1 MVDTLP
7 TTDMT
12 LIDVDEAQRILLNHV
27 RSLPVERISV
37 ADALGYTLAAPVSTD
52 VDQPP
57 FDRSLM
63 DGYALRAQDVPAT
76 PVTLRLVAR
85 IQAGDDFAGVI
96 GPGEAAQINT
106 GAIIPR
112 GADAVVRFEDTSQP
126 NPDHV
131 RVNIRPSVGQFVTRR
146 ASYARSGA
154 VVIPAGTRFGPLE
167 IAAAAA
173 AGAGEVSVYRRPRLA
188 VLVTG
193 SELVEI
199 ATIPSGAQIR
209 NSNGYLLAALAQQF
223 HVDVVS
229 LGMAIDDPAELER
242 RIATGLEADILCI
255 TGGVS
260 VGAFDFV
267 PEALKRCGVTFRFQK
282 LMIKPGRPT
291 LFGTARGGSLV
302 FGLPGN
308 PISAFVGFH
317 LLVRSALS
325 TMRGESGTMSRS
337 TSAVLDGAV
346 KATESRRS
354 YWPGR
359 AAFGADGVLVVTP
372 LRWQGSGDAF
382 GMVTANVLIMRPPHS
397 PAVGDGDRV
406 DVLLLSEFP

>member
-1 MVDTLP
+1 MS
-7 TTDMT
+7 
-12 LIDVDEAQRILLNHV
+12 LIDVDEALRILLNHV
-27 RSLPVERISV
+27 RPLPVERVGV

-63 DGYALRAQDVPAT
+63 DGYALRAADVPAA
-76 PVTLRLVAR
+76 PVTLRLIGR
-85 IQAGDDFAGVI
+85 IQAGEEFAGAV
-96 GPGEAAQINT
+96 GPGEAVQINT

-112 GADAVVRFEDTSQP
+112 GADAVARFEDTDQP
-126 NPDHV
+126 NPEHV
-131 RVNIRPSVGQFVTRR
+131 RVKTRPSAGQFITRR
-146 ASYARSGA
+146 AAYARSGA
-154 VVIPAGTRFGPLE
+154 VVIPAGTKMGPLE

-173 AGAGEVSVYRRPRLA
+173 AGAAEVSVYRQPRLA
-188 VLVTG
+188 TLSTG

-199 ATIPSGAQIR
+199 SVAPTGAQIR
-209 NSNGYLLAALAQQF
+209 NSNGYLLAALGQQF
-223 HVDVVS
+223 HVNAVS
-229 LGMAIDDPAELER
+229 LGIAIDDPAELEHS
-242 RIATGLEADILCI
+242 ITAGLTADVLCI

-267 PEALKRCGVTFRFQK
+267 PDVLKKCGITFRFQK

-291 LFGTARGGSLV
+291 LFGTAPGGALV

-317 LLVRSALS
+317 LLVRLALGA
-325 TMRGESGTMSRS
+325 MRGESVTMPRS
-337 TSAVLDGAV
+337 TSASLAGTM

-354 YWPGR
+354 YLPGR
-359 AAFGADGVLVVTP
+359 AVFGADGVLVVTP

-397 PAVGDGDRV
+397 PAIGDGDRV